1 MCDDYLVDCIEN
13 EIENANFDF
22 KKDIYDFTIQK
33 CKEDFLTDIISFANS
48 HSKGDKYIITGVK
61 IHEDNSRD
69 LVGVTQNKLQD
80 GADYQSLINDNIE
93 PNIIVDFKVLEY
105 KNKKFGI
112 FNINNKNID
121 TPYLLSKKYGKLEK
135 GFIKIRKGQKNEY
148 VTRRDFDIFYK
159 EKIDKEVSNIHLFGV
174 IGKKVNNK
182 FELKKIVN
190 NINFELLKAEIE
202 NVFYSISEINLEKS
216 ISSEFVPAFGSK
228 LSVSAEDVN
237 NIKIYA
243 NHNEI
248 NLPKDFFDVGN
259 LRHSQLI
266 PYGSENIYG
275 TESEE
280 KKYNL
285 LCELSKII
293 AIYESL
299 KSFNDNIG
307 NLYYSEFAISND
319 GKKFDENIEVTLIV
333 DKDVFL
339 DYKNFPIPEEPI
351 ISDLLNE
358 DILNKYLINE
368 KVNGINT
375 YEGEKS
381 FLLPIMPTRVQLPSL
396 LAYSDPSYESY
407 TKYYY
412 DYINAIADYEIV
424 SDDKH
429 YYIKYEQKKIK
440 PNEKIFLPSRLFF
453 KKIPNRINYE
463 IKSKYNAN
471 IQKGE
476 ILIKEED

>member
-1 MCDDYLVDCIEN
+1 MNDDYLIDCIEN
-13 EIENANFDF
+13 EIESGYFDF

-48 HSKGDKYIITGVK
+48 HSKGNKYIITGVK
-61 IHEDNSRD
+61 LHEDNSRD
-69 LVGVTQNKLQD
+69 LIGITQDKIQD
-80 GADYQSLINDNIE
+80 GADYQSLVNDNIE

-159 EKIDKEVSNIHLFGV
+159 EKIDSEVSNIHLYGV
-174 IGKKVNNK
+174 IDKKINSK
-182 FELKKIVN
+182 FELKKITN
-190 NINFELLKAEIE
+190 DIKFELLKAEIE
-202 NVFYSISEINLEKS
+202 KLFDDVLKINLEKS
-216 ISSEFVPAFGSK
+216 LGSGFGLALGSK
-228 LSVSAEDVN
+228 LSVSEEDIS
-237 NIKIYA
+237 NIKLYA

-248 NLPKDFFDVGN
+248 KLPKDFFDVGN
-259 LRHSQLI
+259 LKYSQLL
-266 PYGSENIYG
+266 PYGSANIYG

-280 KKYNL
+280 QKYNL
-285 LCELSKII
+285 LCELSKLT
-293 AIYESL
+293 AIYEGL

-307 NLYYSEFAISND
+307 NLYYSELAISND

-339 DYKNFPIPEEPI
+339 DYRNFPIPTEAI
-351 ISDLLNE
+351 IEDLLDK
-358 DILNKYLINE
+358 DILDKYLINE

-375 YEGEKS
+375 YEGENMYS
-381 FLLPIMPTRVQLPSL
+381 LPIRPTGVQLPSL
-396 LAYSDPSYESY
+396 LGYSNPSYESY
-407 TKYYY
+407 MEYYY
-412 DYINAIADYEIV
+412 DYINAIATYEIL
-424 SDDKH
+424 SDNQY

-453 KKIPNRINYE
+453 KEKPNCINYE

-476 ILIKEED
+476 IFIKEDS